1 MNEKAGRSNGKTIG
15 SYPIEE
21 GSIPSPATNMG
32 ANVPRRATDPCK
44 VREAGSI
51 PVAST
56 IYVVAPVPRDDRPIK
71 WGDGTGEMP
80 I

>member
-1 MNEKAGRSNGKTIG
+1 MVHA
-15 SYPIEE
+15 PIEE

-32 ANVPRRATDPCK
+32 VNVPRQATDPCK
-44 VREAGSI
+44 VRVAGSI

-56 IYVVAPVPRDDRPIK
+56 IFAVAPVPRDDRPIK

-80 I
+80 KGVKAPKIKGFVI